1 MVLYDSNS
9 TNTIVPA
16 ARVLPGYRTAY
27 SAVDSTHPPSSTV
40 FITIVRMADGQEPTP
55 NQCTSFLNHRS
66 NKTSLQTLSSI
77 ARYSDHDTSWFQRVS
92 AYCVVYTYSLPVY
105 IVYRVYIN
113 KYHIYICECMVE
125 FCSSAPCFSTIAKVV
140 DLSLYSSRSSSIDV
154 QRICRLH

>member
-1 MVLYDSNS
+1 MVWCYMIVTARIRLCQLRECYQG
-9 TNTIVPA
+9 TVQCRGLNT
-16 ARVLPGYRTAY
+16 
-27 SAVDSTHPPSSTV
+27 STV

-66 NKTSLQTLSSI
+66 NKTSLQTLSII

-125 FCSSAPCFSTIAKVV
+125 FCSSAPCFF
-140 DLSLYSSRSSSIDV
+140 DHCEGSRPVFI
-154 QRICRLH
+154 